1 MGAHAGQRRSSSARA
16 ASPENFNTAH
26 GAIIMSTKN
35 GPANAEA
42 RAETVLT
49 LLVLLIPLLVV
60 AGLTGWPWS

>member
-1 MGAHAGQRRSSSARA
+1 
-16 ASPENFNTAH
+16 
-26 GAIIMSTKN
+26 MSTKN